1 MNLDWILGVALLRF
15 QFKKE
20 NICSRKKFSSSY
32 IRPNVIYE
40 WSLSQRMVRRVL
52 IKVDLKKEEQIRIL
66 TSSTYI
72 QTRQQNHFK
81 CRTHRHIFRAW
92 EALKKW
98 ATEAIQSPVEIMMDK
113 DEVHLGKKICKLS
126 LTNYIINFCHWSI
139 GKQTTRVRIH
149 HDQNSNFC

>member
-1 MNLDWILGVALLRF
+1 MLPISKDGTQSSNQSWSKRKKIRYLGASIWGIIKNSFRNGKKNLDL
-15 QFKKE
+15 Q
-20 NICSRKKFSSSY
+20 
-32 IRPNVIYE
+32 
-40 WSLSQRMVRRVL
+40 
-52 IKVDLKKEEQIRIL
+52 

-72 QTRQQNHFK
+72 QTRQQNQFIG
-81 CRTHRHIFRAW
+81 RTRSRHMFRAW

-149 HDQNSNFC
+149 HDQNPKLC